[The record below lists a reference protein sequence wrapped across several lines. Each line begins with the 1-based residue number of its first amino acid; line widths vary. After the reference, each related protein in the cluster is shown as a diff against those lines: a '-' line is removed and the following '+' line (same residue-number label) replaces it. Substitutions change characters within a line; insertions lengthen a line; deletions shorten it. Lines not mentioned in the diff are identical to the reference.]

1 MDTKG
6 GRVAITING
15 RTFSGRGAAKIM
27 PSRVSLKNDANTD
40 GTGFTTTA
48 AKLAGLDVTFDRG
61 IGLVWDE
68 TMLLQSI
75 DVTFKET
82 DVAGGPTHYFTSARW
97 DGDPTLDTA
106 TGEVS
111 GLKIMT
117 DKYSRS

>member
-15 RTFSGRGAAKIM
+15 QTFSGRGAAKIM
-27 PSRVSLKNDANTD
+27 PNRVTLKNAANTN
-40 GTGFTTTA
+40 GSGYTTVE
-48 AKLAGLDVTFDRG
+48 AKLAGMEVSFDRG

-68 TMLLQSI
+68 VMTLQKV
-75 DVTFKET
+75 DVTFREIDT
-82 DVAGGPTHYFTSARW
+82 SVVHYFTGCSW

-106 TGEVS
+106 TGEVT
-111 GLKIMT
+111 GLKVMS

>member
-6 GRVAITING
+6 GRAAITING
-15 RTFSGRGAAKIM
+15 QTFSGRGAGKVM

-40 GTGFTTTA
+40 GTGYTTVA
-48 AKLAGLDVTFDRG
+48 AKLAGIDVTFDRG

-68 TMLLQSI
+68 TMLLQQV
-75 DVTFKET
+75 DVTWKEVDT
-82 DVAGGPTHYFTSARW
+82 GVTHYFTAGRW
-97 DGDPTLDTA
+97 DGDPTIDTA

-111 GLKIMT
+111 GLKVMS

>member
-15 RTFSGRGAAKIM
+15 QTFSGRGAAKIM
-27 PSRVSLKNDANTD
+27 PSRVSLKSDANTD
-40 GTGFTTTA
+40 GTGYTTIA
-48 AKLAGLDVTFDRG
+48 AKLAGMDVSFDRG
-61 IGLVWDE
+61 IGLIWDE

-75 DVTFKET
+75 DLTFKET
-82 DVAGGPTHYFTSARW
+82 DTGVTHYLTAGRW

-106 TGEVS
+106 TGEVT
-111 GLKIMT
+111 GLKVLS